1 MGNWEFGRL
10 CMCSSLEDSVMMIQK
25 FENGSI
31 CDNRLLVK
39 SRRSVLVVWEVQVW
53 QMKRAAPF
61 PPPWLSDNVLRVS
74 ALTSPWIN
82 QNLTWMAS

>member
-10 CMCSSLEDSVMMIQK
+10 CMCSSLEDSAMMVQK

-31 CDNRLLVK
+31 CDNRFLVK
-39 SRRSVLVVWEVQVW
+39 SRQSFYVAWDVQVW
-53 QMKRAAPF
+53 QMIWAAPVWC
-61 PPPWLSDNVLRVS
+61 PGNVLRVS
-74 ALTSPWIN
+74 ALTPPWTN

>member
-10 CMCSSLEDSVMMIQK
+10 CMCSSLEDSAMMIQK

-39 SRRSVLVVWEVQVW
+39 SRRSVLVVWEVQLW

-61 PPPWLSDNVLRVS
+61 PPPLAFR
-74 ALTSPWIN
+74 
-82 QNLTWMAS
+82 